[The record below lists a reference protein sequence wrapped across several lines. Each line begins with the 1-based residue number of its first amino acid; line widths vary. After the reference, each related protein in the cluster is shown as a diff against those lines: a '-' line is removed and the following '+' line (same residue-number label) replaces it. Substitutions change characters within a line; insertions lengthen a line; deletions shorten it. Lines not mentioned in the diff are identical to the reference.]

1 MSLNT
6 RYNKDPPQ
14 DWRGMDVEK
23 AANFLFSI
31 QSYEGGF
38 AQNLGRESHGGST
51 FCALAALQLMGK
63 LEDMCEEN
71 RNRLVYWCLNRQQSG
86 FNGRPNKP
94 VDTCYSFWLGAS
106 LTLLGVQDFINKECN
121 FSFLM
126 TTQVNISDFN
136 V

>member
-1 MSLNT
+1 
-6 RYNKDPPQ
+6 
-14 DWRGMDVEK
+14 MDLEE

-51 FCALAALQLMGK
+51 FCAIAALHLMGK
-63 LEDMCEEN
+63 LEELPEEN
-71 RNRLVYWCLNRQQSG
+71 KSSLISWCLNRQQSG

-106 LTLLGVQDFINKECN
+106 LKLLGMHECIDQDFN

-126 TTQVNISDFN
+126 TTQVSLTPF
-136 V
+136 